1 MHLGQRPLSDLLL
14 EAHEISVGIL
24 DEELPDTDLYI
35 ARPVPLLFG
44 FDEDRPSCLCDA
56 L

>member
-1 MHLGQRPLSDLLL
+1 MHLGQRPFSDLLL
-14 EAHEISVGIL
+14 EAHEIPVGVL
-24 DEELPDTDLYI
+24 DEELPNADLYI

-44 FDEDRPSCLCDA
+44 FDEDRPSYLCDA